1 MKSKMKKFLAPRRE
15 DSASDGAFRLSRIYA
30 EGWNTAKK
38 VPLVDGDGFDTAD
51 GATLNPYSTEPQRS
65 RWAEGFAKAM
75 GNQETL

>member
-1 MKSKMKKFLAPRRE
+1 MKKILAPRRE

-38 VPLVDGDGFDTAD
+38 MPLID
-51 GATLNPYSTEPQRS
+51 GAESDAAGGPALNPYRTEPQRS

-75 GNQETL
+75 GNPER